1 MKRHPSTSS
10 WIVCVVLLL
19 SGCGGVNHD
28 MTTLSLRITTQ
39 VAPAGAT
46 AVQYNAKNGFTLAAE
61 GGTPPYKWSWAPAL
75 NSGLPPGLRLNGN
88 AISGTP
94 QASGEFAVVVTVT
107 DSGQPAAQTS
117 ATYTVSVDATLA
129 IASGT
134 PPSGTVGV
142 GYGPIGTI
150 YLKCVWSSVGGVHQI
165 CSRCDPSISGSCPA
179 NRTNC
184 SYPLTCTKAVQGH
197 VGFTFTAT
205 GGAAPY
211 TWTGTG
217 LPPGL
222 GLYPKF
228 GIMSGTP
235 TTAGTYNITITAKDS
250 EPTPHQIEAKYSIAI
265 SSSTPKYTLNGY
277 CLSFTA
283 EGDRGVCKEFLD
295 TAACPVGTPAKI
307 VTADRICFDRLE
319 DTSHPCD
326 SVFGHC
332 GVTSTS
338 ATAPQSLSGHAD
350 REIPPLRLDTLP
362 GISGSSADSA
372 DEQ

>member
-1 MKRHPSTSS
+1 MKRLSSTSS
-10 WIVCVVLLL
+10 WIVCVVVFL
-19 SGCGGVNHD
+19 SGCGGMSPN
-28 MTTLSLRITTQ
+28 MMAPSLMITTQ
-39 VAPAGAT
+39 DAPAGT
-46 AVQYNAKNGFTLAAE
+46 TTVQYNGKNGFTLAAT

-107 DSGQPAAQTS
+107 DWGHPAAQTS

-134 PPSGTVGV
+134 PPSGAVGV

-184 SYPLTCTKAVQGH
+184 SFPNTCTKLVQGH

-235 TTAGTYNITITAKDS
+235 STAGTYNLTITIKDS
-250 EPTPHQIEAKYSIAI
+250 E
-265 SSSTPKYTLNGY
+265 STPQQIQAHYTVPIFQAGRCTARGGECAPRFPPCCSGLVCAPASTRAFCEPASAETPSGQSLNGQ
-277 CLSFTA
+277 
-283 EGDRGVCKEFLD
+283 
-295 TAACPVGTPAKI
+295 
-307 VTADRICFDRLE
+307 AD
-319 DTSHPCD
+319 
-326 SVFGHC
+326 G
-332 GVTSTS
+332 
-338 ATAPQSLSGHAD
+338 
-350 REIPPLRLDTLP
+350 EIPPLRLDTLP
-362 GISGSSADSA
+362 GITGSSADSA
-372 DEQ
+372 DAQ